1 MAKERN
7 KTKATLINGKGSAFH
22 NDRTYEGA
30 TEEQKEEI
38 VAKMQLFK
46 ETEEKKNLNFYENEL
61 EYYNK
66 NFSVWLNNENEKK
79 RKQGNLNRIKTM
91 EEILGKPNKGKTKGR
106 YEPQETIYQLGNA
119 EEQKE
124 QKFNI
129 SDDLFKY
136 CLAEFLTKIRKKY
149 GKNMAILD
157 VAIHKE
163 DAIHAHV
170 RRVWFVTDKDGNK
183 RPAKKEALRELGFY
197 VPKEANTKN
206 NNETVL
212 QTKEERQIWYDIL
225 KEHGIDLD
233 EVPDKTRKNR
243 LENKEYQETE
253 EARKE
258 AEQNA
263 KTAEIRQINAENA
276 EKTARENAE
285 REEKRL
291 KKLRK
296 EANAE
301 IQLKLDIQDDIEELR
316 TQYKKEKEQYEK
328 DKEQFNKNHL
338 GKINAEDFENFMN
351 LIPQY
356 EEEQGIERT

>member
-149 GKNMAILD
+149 GKNMAI
-157 VAIHKE
+157 
-163 DAIHAHV
+163 
-170 RRVWFVTDKDGNK
+170 
-183 RPAKKEALRELGFY
+183 
-197 VPKEANTKN
+197 
-206 NNETVL
+206 
-212 QTKEERQIWYDIL
+212 
-225 KEHGIDLD
+225 
-233 EVPDKTRKNR
+233 
-243 LENKEYQETE
+243 
-253 EARKE
+253 
-258 AEQNA
+258 
-263 KTAEIRQINAENA
+263 
-276 EKTARENAE
+276 
-285 REEKRL
+285 
-291 KKLRK
+291 
-296 EANAE
+296 
-301 IQLKLDIQDDIEELR
+301 IQDDIEELR